1 MRTKPNKK
9 EILQTIFSV
18 YEEWTFNK
26 EFACEKGCA
35 ACCTQNVTMTA
46 VEGEFLLQHVREH
59 ELDKWFADS
68 LWNSDVEN
76 TNQPILTHN
85 AFARNCLQGIETN
98 TDPPP
103 LQQKPCLFLAED
115 NSCKV
120 YEARP
125 FGCRCFFSLEDCR
138 TSGTS
143 KQPDELLGINTVTMQ
158 IIEHLGQ
165 KEFWG
170 NIYDILLALCCL
182 TENKDLAELFQE
194 KNQLDA
200 ATTRLLKAE
209 PLPGFLIM
217 PEEQENVGSYLEALF
232 KKKIQGRSLEDI
244 LNNK

>member
-1 MRTKPNKK
+1 MKTKPNKK
-9 EILQTIFSV
+9 EILQAIFGV

-26 EFACEKGCA
+26 EFACEKCCA

-46 VEGEFLLQHVREH
+46 VEGELLLQHVREH
-59 ELDKWFADS
+59 KLQKWFTNS
-68 LWNSDVEN
+68 LQNCNGEN
-76 TNQPILTHN
+76 TKQPILTHN
-85 AFARNCLQGIETN
+85 TFAKNCLQGIET
-98 TDPPP
+98 DMGEPP

-115 NSCKV
+115 NSCRI

-125 FGCRCFFSLEDCR
+125 FGCRCFFSLADCR
-138 TSGTS
+138 TSGTA

-170 NIYDILLALCCL
+170 NIYDILLALCGL

-194 KNQLDA
+194 KDQLA
-200 ATTRLLKAE
+200 AANTRLLKAE
-209 PLPGFLIM
+209 PLPGFLII
-217 PEEQENVGSYLEALF
+217 PEEQEDVSCYLETLF
-232 KKKIQGRSLEDI
+232 NKKIQGRSLEDI

>member
-1 MRTKPNKK
+1 MSIKPDKK
-9 EILQTIFSV
+9 EILLTIFDV
-18 YEEWTFNK
+18 YEEWTNNK

-46 VEGEFLLQHVREH
+46 VEGELLLRHIREH
-59 ELDKWFADS
+59 ELEKWLTSRLQNRNGGETREPAM
-68 LWNSDVEN
+68 
-76 TNQPILTHN
+76 THN
-85 AFARNCLQGIETN
+85 AFARNCLQGVETDMN
-98 TDPPP
+98 GPPT
-103 LQQKPCLFLAED
+103 QQKACLFLEEV

-138 TSGTS
+138 ISGTA
-143 KQPDELLGINTVTMQ
+143 KQPEELLGINTVTMQ

-170 NIYDILLALCCL
+170 NIYDILLALCGL
-182 TENKDLAELFQE
+182 TENKDLARLFHDKDQF
-194 KNQLDA
+194 
-200 ATTRLLKAE
+200 ATANTRLLKAE

-217 PEEQENVGSYLEALF
+217 PEEQENVGRYLEALF
-232 KKKIQGRSLEDI
+232 KKKIEGKSLEDI